1 MGYIEQHQEK
11 SLGQLLLQS
20 GRISQE
26 QLNQALTE
34 QQRAAEP
41 LGKTLV
47 RLGFAREEDILQV
60 LKGLLVVTF
69 TLDEEFFAFEALY
82 VREIIRYQPLNKL
95 PRMPDYVEGLLR
107 HRESVLPVVNLSLLL
122 CHRQIPV
129 TEMTRIIIIEITDQL
144 YGLRVDTVEAVV
156 QLPMSNIE
164 TTPSTLKGINPKF
177 VYGVGKVANR
187 LLTVVHLG
195 NLFNAVNMPS
205 IDSGAAGAEQ

>member
-20 GRISQE
+20 GRINQE

-34 QQRAAEP
+34 QERAAEP

-47 RLGFAREEDILQV
+47 RLGYAREEDILQV

-69 TLDEEFFAFEALY
+69 TLANEYFAFEALY

-95 PRMPDYVEGLLR
+95 PRMPEYVEGLLR
-107 HRESVLPVVNLSLLL
+107 HREAVLPVVNLTLLL
-122 CHRQIPV
+122 CHRTSPV
-129 TEMTRIIIIEITDQL
+129 TETTRIIIIEITGQL

-156 QLPMSNIE
+156 QLPMNNIE

-177 VYGVGKVANR
+177 IYGVGKVANR

-195 NLFNAVNMPS
+195 NLFNAVNVPTL
-205 IDSGAAGAEQ
+205 DSGNMGARE